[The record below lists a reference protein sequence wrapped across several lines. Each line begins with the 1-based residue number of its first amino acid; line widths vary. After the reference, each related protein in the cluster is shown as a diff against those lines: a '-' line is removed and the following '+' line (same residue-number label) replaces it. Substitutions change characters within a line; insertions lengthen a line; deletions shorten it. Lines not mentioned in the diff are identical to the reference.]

1 MEAPLL
7 HPMPTALRTIG
18 VGMSLRLAEEAFT
31 VDAVMTAVGR
41 TADDQARHLD
51 GCPLPALV
59 APTIGLVLL
68 AVGRRL
74 VPQLIEGTL
83 IPTLLFYGLLTGF
96 GIRFAFAGALCWSYT
111 ALARRAVGRRPIPP
125 ILILASL
132 GITVRTLVT
141 LGSGSTFVYFLQPV
155 LGTVAVG
162 GLFLCSIALGR
173 PLIARFAADFCP
185 LPPDIASRPGV
196 TLLYRRL
203 TFLWAGVNLVAASTT
218 FLLLVTLPLP
228 AFVVVRALTGWV
240 ITVSGIVATVTL
252 AVRAARREDLMAT
265 VAPGGRLTA
274 VCRSAVAPLPVLSD
288 LAA

>member
-1 MEAPLL
+1 
-7 HPMPTALRTIG
+7 MPTALRTIG

-31 VDAVMTAVGR
+31 VDAHTTAVGY
-41 TADDQARHLD
+41 TADDQASHLD

-252 AVRAARREDLMAT
+252 AVRAAHREDLMAT

-274 VCRSAVAPLPVLSD
+274 VCRSAVAPIPVLSD